1 MALYQGWNDICWIF
15 LFMRVVPKL
24 PIPRPVGQNLFD
36 DSEYF
41 EVPDTF
47 EGFFFF
53 LNLTFVFLRR
63 EKKKK

>member
-1 MALYQGWNDICWIF
+1 
-15 LFMRVVPKL
+15 MRVVPKL

-53 LNLTFVFLRR
+53 FEFDFCVFKKR
-63 EKKKK
+63 KKKK